1 MAKYQAPE
9 AVRIESLILTVR
21 GLRVML
27 DADLAKIYGVAT
39 RQLNQALKRNR
50 DRFPDDFSFQ
60 LTNEE
65 LAGLMSQSVTSKGGR
80 GGRRKLPWVFTEHGA
95 IMLASVL
102 NSPLAIEASIR
113 VVRAFVGMREQLAA
127 HKELSQK
134 LKELES
140 RVSGHDEAITN
151 IFEAIR
157 QLVEPALSENR
168 RQIGF
173 MRESK
178 VEYRIRKNSRN

>member
-1 MAKYQAPE
+1 MAKYQAQE

-27 DADLAKIYGVAT
+27 DSDLAKIYGVST
-39 RQLNQALKRNR
+39 KQLNQQFKRNR
-50 DRFPDDFSFQ
+50 ERFPNDFAFPLNNQ
-60 LTNEE
+60 EVKD
-65 LAGLMSQSVTSKGGR
+65 MRSQIVTSS
-80 GGRRKLPWVFTEHGA
+80 RRNMRRAPVAFTEHGA

-102 NSPLAIEASIR
+102 NSPVAIEASIR

-134 LKELES
+134 LSELES

-157 QLVEPALSENR
+157 QLVEPVMPENR

-173 MRESK
+173 MREAAAP
-178 VEYRIRKNSRN
+178 YRIRRNYRN